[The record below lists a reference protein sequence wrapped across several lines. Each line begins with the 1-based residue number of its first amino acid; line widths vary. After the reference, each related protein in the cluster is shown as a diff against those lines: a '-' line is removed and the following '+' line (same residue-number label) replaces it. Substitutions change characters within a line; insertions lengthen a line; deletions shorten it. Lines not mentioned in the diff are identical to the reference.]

1 MFTSDCLS
9 RVSTIHDEA
18 IRVMSSKPNVLY
30 GSLTLTSTSDSVNPV
45 ALRDE
50 SPPSCLRPQGSSSSA
65 ASICCDLSHDDIMC
79 AVSHNTFCHRVLSPD
94 DALGCPNLELY
105 DLANPTLA
113 LDRVCPFCPFASSN
127 ANEWLVHTH
136 TCYASP
142 ARNLGGRLGDSQG
155 AQHLAKS
162 FVVVGSILFNGS
174 LAISNTASGITP
186 RLPIP
191 STSIVPMSDIFGIAQ
206 LPNRCEIITAQSNC
220 EWCSMRVLSLIHI

>member
-50 SPPSCLRPQGSSSSA
+50 SPPSCLRPQGSSSSV
-65 ASICCDLSHDDIMC
+65 ASICCDLSHDNAMC

-113 LDRVCPFCPFASSN
+113 IDRACPFCPFASSN
-127 ANEWLVHTH
+127 ANEWIVHTH
-136 TCYASP
+136 TCDASP
-142 ARNLGGRLGDSQG
+142 ARNLGGRLSDSGGTVFGQ
-155 AQHLAKS
+155 
-162 FVVVGSILFNGS
+162 VVC
-174 LAISNTASGITP
+174 
-186 RLPIP
+186 
-191 STSIVPMSDIFGIAQ
+191 
-206 LPNRCEIITAQSNC
+206 RC
-220 EWCSMRVLSLIHI
+220 RIHSVQWVSSHI